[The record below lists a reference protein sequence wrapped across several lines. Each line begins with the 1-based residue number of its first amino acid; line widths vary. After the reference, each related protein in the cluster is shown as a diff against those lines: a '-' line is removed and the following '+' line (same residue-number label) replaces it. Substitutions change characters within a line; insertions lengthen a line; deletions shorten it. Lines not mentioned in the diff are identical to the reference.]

1 MSTLFGTD
9 DNDSIDGASLPEGT
23 SKIDPKSGDDA
34 LTNLDS
40 IYVISGPGNDNISG
54 ANIAY
59 ALWYATEN
67 PSIDLEKGVAN
78 DGFGFEDIL
87 DGVTTVALPNDKSNP
102 FDSTVIGSA
111 ADEIVWIYTG
121 NNTINLVDGDDTA
134 IIYDE
139 NYRNYEFPIKE
150 N

>member
-1 MSTLFGTD
+1 MTIFQ
-9 DNDSIDGASLPEGT
+9 ART
-23 SKIDPKSGDDA
+23 S
-34 LTNLDS
+34 
-40 IYVISGPGNDNISG
+40 
-54 ANIAY
+54 Y

-121 NNTINLVDGDDTA
+121 NNTINLGDGNDTV

-139 NYRNYEFPIKE
+139 NYQNYEFSYQEGELRVKKWSLSGIETVVIRQADYDRRVIFDKSE
-150 N
+150 EIWFYQS